1 MTRVNNSLLAGAALV
16 ATLARGV
23 SIGAAM
29 ANQPRM
35 HAALG
40 HLQSARGELQAADH
54 DKGGHRGKA
63 IRLVNAAINEVEAGM
78 RFDRRR

>member
-1 MTRVNNSLLAGAALV
+1 MPRRVV
-16 ATLARGV
+16 
-23 SIGAAM
+23 
-29 ANQPRM
+29 Q
-35 HAALG
+35 
-40 HLQSARGELQAADH
+40 